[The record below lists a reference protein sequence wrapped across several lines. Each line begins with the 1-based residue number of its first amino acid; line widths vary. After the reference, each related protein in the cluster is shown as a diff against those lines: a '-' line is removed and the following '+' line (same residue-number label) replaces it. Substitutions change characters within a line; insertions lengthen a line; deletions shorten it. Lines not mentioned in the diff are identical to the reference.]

1 MCVCGSGSAWS
12 SAQVQQSSKVSSAQS
27 KCSAGGMRW
36 RRAVFA
42 HRTALSLTRMSAHLG
57 CERMEARTTL
67 SSLARRTARRLALLS
82 AHVGCTGIV
91 ARTCALGCSKV
102 WLARLRTKGVRITEA
117 GSLKQG
123 AIPCVEFY
131 LAHHCSRVAEAGSI
145 PMCRVLEYVMRC
157 AYQGACQTVV

>member
-1 MCVCGSGSAWS
+1 MDQRGA
-12 SAQVQQSSKVSSAQS
+12 
-27 KCSAGGMRW
+27 
-36 RRAVFA
+36 A
-42 HRTALSLTRMSAHLG
+42 HRCSRARRCPARRVSAAQGACDGAEQFLHTGQLSLTRMSAHLG

-102 WLARLRTKGVRITEA
+102 WLARLQIKGVRITEA

-131 LAHHCSRVAEAGSI
+131 LAHHCSRIAEAGSI

>member
-1 MCVCGSGSAWS
+1 MRVREWISVEQRTG
-12 SAQVQQSSKVSSAQS
+12 AQVQQSLKVFSAQS
-27 KCSAGGMRW
+27 ECSAGCSAGGMRCAEQL
-36 RRAVFA
+36 RAQDGLQF
-42 HRTALSLTRMSAHLG
+42 
-57 CERMEARTTL
+57 
-67 SSLARRTARRLALLS
+67 TARRLTLLS
-82 AHVGCTGIV
+82 AHVGCN
-91 ARTCALGCSKV
+91 KV
-102 WLARLRTKGVRITEA
+102 WLARLHTKGVRITEA

>member
-27 KCSAGGMRW
+27 KCGAGGMRW

-102 WLARLRTKGVRITEA
+102 WLVRLQIKGVRITEA

-123 AIPCVEFY
+123 AIPCVEFI
-131 LAHHCSRVAEAGSI
+131 SRITAAGS
-145 PMCRVLEYVMRC
+145 LK
-157 AYQGACQTVV
+157 QGAFPCVEF